1 MKKQLLF
8 YVCFIPILMS
18 AQHDYI
24 SKLDSLNEKARYHY
38 YYEKDSAYYYYT
50 LISEIANTINSDSIQ
65 IESVFNA
72 TGVASYHYDL
82 KKMRENLNLLDSLV
96 PRANSI
102 ISDNFNYLLYFKGDY
117 YLKLFDYVRS
127 RACFERIIKN
137 SALASEANKSES
149 LKSLELVSYSF
160 LGKIFLLEGKYD
172 EAKKLYEKSIRD
184 IKSGQPD
191 NLEMLYGNYNL
202 LAEVLLK
209 EEKYFEANS
218 YWLKTYTYNKKNKN
232 TNSIITNA
240 FHIAD
245 NYGYQLK
252 KDSALYY
259 LAEAKNYFNKNPVF
273 YAKYHLGKAKIHKN
287 NWEYEVALIEIDSAI
302 QHINNNFEGQKNAD
316 LAIAYNEKG
325 IVYSLLNQYQEAIV
339 NFDLALEKSLENSN
353 KELFAIKI
361 FKNKAAILNEL
372 NEQQGYEKSLET
384 IAIATNL
391 LDTLKPGFKSSADKL
406 LLIED
411 AFPLYESAVQ
421 AANKIYGFTNNKDY
435 IEKAFLYSEKS
446 KSVLL
451 LDALLSSQA
460 TKFAKIPDD
469 ILENESQ
476 LKSLITHS
484 ERELQYDDV
493 DKSKLEENLF
503 KLNRKKRELIETL
516 EKEYP
521 DYYNLRY
528 NNEVISLGDI
538 QSSLTEDE
546 LLISYFYGDKDIYAI
561 AISKDSKQI
570 TSIERTA
577 TLENKIVEFHQMLSN
592 PKSDINRLSHLSNDI
607 YRKLLEPSLTKK
619 VKKKLIIIPDGLLNY
634 IPFDALNTTEI
645 GINYLVEKYAVS
657 SINSATLLN
666 QLHKAN
672 TSNNSILAF
681 APKFN
686 GEPVQG
692 KELRTGLAPL
702 PNNESEVNHILKSF
716 NGQPYFG
723 EEASLSNFN
732 THISKYNVVHLAT
745 HAVFNDTSPEYSYL
759 AFTPKD
765 KSDYVLYVSDIY
777 NLKLDADLV
786 TLSACETGLGTLK
799 KGEGALSISRAFFYS
814 GARSLVN
821 TLWNVVDQSASDI
834 MNEFYKNLAHGDRK
848 DVALQKAKL
857 SFITKNKENALT
869 HPYYW
874 SSFVIQGNTDPLTS
888 TPKYWIWIF
897 IGVIL
902 LITIYLGRKRLFQF
916 FK

>member
-1 MKKQLLF
+1 
-8 YVCFIPILMS
+8 MS
-18 AQHDYI
+18 AQYDYI
-24 SKLDSLNEKARYHY
+24 SKLDSLNKKARYHY
-38 YYEKDSAYYYYT
+38 YSEKDSAYYYYR
-50 LISEIANTINSDSIQ
+50 LISEIANTINNDSIQ
-65 IESVFNA
+65 IESLFNA
-72 TGVASYHYDL
+72 TGVASYHFDL
-82 KKMRENLNLLDSLV
+82 KKMGKNLNLLDSLV
-96 PRANSI
+96 PRTNSI
-102 ISDNFNYLLYFKGDY
+102 NSDNFNYLLYFKGDY
-117 YLKLFDYVRS
+117 YLKLFDYGQS

-137 SALASEANKSES
+137 SALVSEVKKTET

-191 NLEMLYGNYNL
+191 NLGMLYNNYNL
-202 LAEVLLK
+202 LAEVLL
-209 EEKYFEANS
+209 EEKKYAEANS
-218 YWLKTYTYNKKNKN
+218 HWLKTYAYNKKNKN

-245 NYGYQLK
+245 SYGYQLK
-252 KDSALYY
+252 KDSALHY
-259 LAEAKNYFNKNPVF
+259 LAEAKTYFNKNPIF
-273 YAKYHLGKAKIHKN
+273 YAKYHLGKAKIHRN
-287 NWEYEVALIEIDSAI
+287 NWEYEIALIEIDSAI
-302 QHINNNFEGQKNAD
+302 QHIKNNFEGQKNAD
-316 LAIAYNEKG
+316 LAIAYNEKA
-325 IVYSLLNQYQEAIV
+325 IVYGLLNQDEKALV
-339 NFDLALEKSLENSN
+339 NFDLALDKSLENSN
-353 KELFAIKI
+353 KDLFAIKI
-361 FKNKAAILNEL
+361 FKNKASLLNEL

-384 IAIATNL
+384 ILNATNL

-406 LLIED
+406 MLIED
-411 AFPLYESAVQ
+411 AFPLYESAVH
-421 AANKIYGFTNNKDY
+421 AANKIYSLTHNKDY

-469 ILENESQ
+469 IIENESQ
-476 LKSLITHS
+476 LKSLITHT

-538 QSSLTEDE
+538 QSSLHEDE
-546 LLISYFYGDKDIYAI
+546 LLISYFYGDKVIYAI

-570 TSIERTA
+570 TNIERSA
-577 TLENKIVEFHQMLSN
+577 TLENKIIAFYKMLSN
-592 PKSDINRLSHLSNDI
+592 PKSDIDSLGILSHDI
-607 YRKLLEPSLTKK
+607 YCELLKPSLTKK
-619 VKKKLIIIPDGLLNY
+619 TKKKLIIIPDGLLNY
-634 IPFDALNTTEI
+634 IPFDALNTSET

-672 TSNNSILAF
+672 PSKNSILAF
-681 APKFN
+681 APRFN

-702 PNNESEVNHILKSF
+702 PNNENEVNYILESF

-732 THISKYNVVHLAT
+732 TQISKYNVVHLAT

-759 AFTPKD
+759 AFTPED
-765 KSDYVLYVSDIY
+765 TSDYVLYVSDIY

-786 TLSACETGLGTLK
+786 TLSACETGVGTLK

-821 TLWNVVDQSASDI
+821 TLWNVVDQSASAI
-834 MNEFYKNLAHGDRK
+834 MNEFYKNLAHGDYK

-857 SFITKNKENALT
+857 TFLTKNKENALA

-874 SSFVIQGNTDPLTS
+874 SSFVIQGNTDPLTA
-888 TPKYWIWIF
+888 TPKYWMWILF
-897 IGVIL
+897 GVL
-902 LITIYLGRKRLFQF
+902 LLTTIYLTRKKLFQF